1 MIPSVK
7 ECFKLME
14 KYGMLDN
21 IRAHSVMVEKIA
33 GIIAREL
40 RDVGIAISL
49 EKITAGALLHDIGKT
64 ACLNTNVDHSAK
76 GRDLCLQN
84 HLYEIAEIVGE
95 HVRLK
100 NYQPNGV
107 ICEKEIVY
115 YADKRVNHDVV
126 VSLERR
132 LKYLLGRYGKNK
144 EHVCRRIRDNITMC
158 KDVEHKL
165 FTNLRLK
172 PENLADRVNIQG

>member
-21 IRAHSVMVEKIA
+21 IRAHSTMVEKIA
-33 GIIAREL
+33 SVIAREL
-40 RDVGIAISL
+40 RDAGTAISS

-64 ACLNTNVDHSAK
+64 ACLNTNDDHSAV
-76 GRDLCLQN
+76 GRDICLQN
-84 HLYEIAEIVGE
+84 HLNEIAEIVGE

-100 NYQPNGV
+100 NYKPDGA
-107 ICEKEIVY
+107 ICEKEIIY
-115 YADKRVNHDVV
+115 YADKRVNHDAV

-132 LKYLLGRYGKNK
+132 LKYLLRRYGKNK
-144 EHVCRRIRDNITMC
+144 EHICQRIRDNFNMC

-165 FTNLRLK
+165 FANLSLD
-172 PENLADRVNIQG
+172 PEDLIDMVK

>member
-14 KYGMLDN
+14 QYGMLDN
-21 IRAHSVMVEKIA
+21 IRAHSIMVEKIA
-33 GIIAREL
+33 DIIARQHIEA
-40 RDVGIAISL
+40 GIDISL

-64 ACLNTNVDHSAK
+64 SCLNTSDDHSAK
-76 GRDLCLQN
+76 GRDICLQN
-84 HLYEIAEIVGE
+84 NLYEIAEIVVE

-100 NYQPNGV
+100 NYQPDGE

-126 VSLERR
+126 VSLEMR
-132 LKYLLGRYGKNK
+132 LKDLLRRYGKNK
-144 EHVCRRIRDNITMC
+144 ELVCRRIRDNFNMC

-172 PENLADRVNIQG
+172 PEDLADMVKNS